1 MDIFD
6 RKPGPSFLVGLH
18 EVDHFQKVLDHL
30 VSLHYFHTI
39 VQLGLS
45 VVGCDSSGSI
55 ILLSLS
61 HMRYRTNSLYYTV
74 SITTESVHIP
84 VTYYI

>member
-6 RKPGPSFLVGLH
+6 GKPGPSFLVGLH

-39 VQLGLS
+39 VQLGLA
-45 VVGCDSSGSI
+45 VSG
-55 ILLSLS
+55 
-61 HMRYRTNSLYYTV
+61 RV
-74 SITTESVHIP
+74 
-84 VTYYI
+84 